1 MSCAV
6 SVLTTMIV
14 SSRHDDSRPVRRGL
28 QRVLVAAFLVVNSPI
43 RAHASDEDDF
53 AVFRITDSTGS
64 VSLRYNEDRSSIGSP
79 LTATAGSQQ
88 ESRTSAAA
96 NISSRSYF
104 YHPNFVTL
112 DSMFGVTGQ
121 LSRFDW
127 NVETQSSRTQAHHA
141 LFDLSLRATFLADKP
156 FTGSFYV
163 EHLNPTVSI
172 GPALVMLQQTTRRGA
187 QALLRAPATPV
198 PLTFEFDRSTS
209 FGQGGGRI
217 VDDQIDRAS
226 VGADWQHGRMGNT
239 QLRLDGMR
247 TDSSSGSA
255 GLPISRAGIDT
266 VAAGLDT
273 RLQFG
278 EGDRHRVSQLINASA
293 QQYRLGAETPA
304 NRHEWR
310 WHADLRSR
318 HSPSFQTFTTGNAMR
333 SDQGTVHTRTG
344 TAAAGL
350 TWLPMADLTTTL
362 DGRTESAAYGDLT
375 SSANAAGASVVYQW
389 QVSGGRAQVGYAA
402 RHEARAQE
410 SSSPAT
416 SVIGERHA
424 LTGTAQVALERQN
437 VVPGSVRV
445 FNESRTQAFVEGRD
459 YELSLLGAQTRLV
472 RIVTGDITDGQV
484 VLADYTFET
493 GGTYATRQT
502 DQALDLSWTWGNRF
516 SAYMRLVE
524 SAPRLSSGLPLLGLN
539 PAHGRTFGVRADAP
553 IGVLGSAG
561 GSVEHERRREAIL
574 PFTRSSMDLFV
585 QREDALV
592 GQGTVRI
599 GVRRNRVDYD
609 QSVQD
614 LDLTGWDLRYRLLTA
629 DGVDLQADW
638 STERDVGAPIQRTR
652 RFGTVQARWRY
663 RQLQMTGSLT
673 HVQEV
678 QDGLRSTRTVGQ
690 WLLLREF

>member
-1 MSCAV
+1 MIASRWPHDSGPARLGVQRALVAV
-6 SVLTTMIV
+6 SLAVGPATLALATEE
-14 SSRHDDSRPVRRGL
+14 DEF
-28 QRVLVAAFLVVNSPI
+28 AA
-43 RAHASDEDDF
+43 
-53 AVFRITDSTGS
+53 FRITDLTGS
-64 VSLRYNEDRSSIGSP
+64 VSLRYNEDSSSIGSP
-79 LTATAGSQQ
+79 LNGTAGSQQ
-88 ESRTSAAA
+88 ESRVSAAA
-96 NISSRSYF
+96 SVSSRSYF

-112 DSMFGVTGQ
+112 DTMFGVTGQ
-121 LSRFDW
+121 RSRFDW
-127 NVETQSSRTQAHHA
+127 NAEPQGSQTRAHHT

-156 FTGSFYV
+156 YTGSVYV

-172 GPALVMLQQTTRRGA
+172 GPALVMLQQTTRLGA
-187 QALLRAPATPV
+187 QASIRAPATPV
-198 PLTFEFDRSTS
+198 PLSFEFDRTTAT
-209 FGQGGGRI
+209 GRGGGRI
-217 VDDQIDRAS
+217 VDDQTDRAS
-226 VGADWQHGRMGNT
+226 LGADWQHGRMGNT
-239 QLRLDGMR
+239 QLRVDGMR
-247 TDSSSGSA
+247 TESSSGSA

-278 EGDRHRVSQLINASA
+278 EGNRHRFSQLINASS
-293 QQYRLGAETPA
+293 QQYRLGADTPA
-304 NRHEWR
+304 SRHEWR
-310 WHADLRSR
+310 WYADLRSR

-333 SDQGTVHTRTG
+333 SDQGAVHTRTG

-350 TWLPMADLTTTL
+350 TWLPIADLTTTL
-362 DGRTESAAYGDLT
+362 DGRTESAAYGDLV
-375 SSANAAGASVVYQW
+375 SSAIAAGASLVYQW
-389 QVSGGRAQVGYAA
+389 QVSGGRAQVGYSA

-424 LTGTAQVALERQN
+424 LTGTAPTALERQN

-445 FNESRTQAFVEGRD
+445 FNESRTQTFVEGRD
-459 YELSLLGAQTRLV
+459 YELSLLGAQMRLL

-484 VLADYTFET
+484 VLTDYAFET

-502 DQALDLSWTWGNRF
+502 DQAFDLSWAWGNRF
-516 SAYMRLVE
+516 SAYVRLIE

-539 PAHGRTFGVRADAP
+539 PAHGRTYGVRADAP

-614 LDLTGWDLRYRLLTA
+614 LNLTGWDLRYRLLTA
-629 DGVDLQADW
+629 EGVDLQADW